1 MYQSVATI
9 DSPEFLNLQPLDI
22 NPLMSKCEIKVLY
35 VGANRNRTFITEE
48 VAAEIGKTLRGA
60 PIVGYYKKNKED
72 FADHGEKIIIDD
84 EGIKFECQTVPY
96 GFVAPDAKVWFQNF
110 EDHDEKGN
118 TVTHKYL
125 MTTGYLWTSQ
135 FPESS
140 LPVEEGRPQS
150 MEFQKESVKGRWET
164 NYDNGMDF
172 FIINDAIIQKIC
184 ILGDDV
190 EPCFEGAS
198 VTAPDVSTQFTLDD
212 NFRHTLYS
220 MMQDLKNAL
229 NGGGQQMENLE
240 NTVVVENENTDL
252 VTDFT
257 QAEEVN
263 IETTPEV
270 NNNTED
276 TSAPADYVKKDEEK
290 EEDKSNKDD
299 NADDSDSD
307 SEDPDDKNEDDDD
320 DDKKSAKKYELLEEE
335 LNTLKENYS
344 TLQSQYQELVN
355 FKNEIDNQKKD
366 ALIAEFYMLSDEDK
380 ADVIGNKEKYTL
392 EEIKAKLSVICFDK
406 KISFALN
413 EEKEEPKEKEIIT
426 YNLDNNENNS
436 LPEWVKA
443 VKEQEKLG

>member
-1 MYQSVATI
+1 MHQSVATI

-35 VGANRNRTFITEE
+35 VGANRNHTFITEE

-60 PIVGYYKKNKED
+60 PIVGYYRDTKED
-72 FADHGEKIIIDD
+72 FTDHGEKIIIDD

-110 EDHDEKGN
+110 EDHDGMGN
-118 TVTHKYL
+118 TVVHKYL
-125 MTTGYLWTSQ
+125 MTTGYLWTDQ

-150 MEFQKESVKGRWET
+150 MEFQKESVQGHWET

-198 VTAPDVSTQFTLDD
+198 VTAPDVSTKFTLDD

-229 NGGGQQMENLE
+229 NGGGQQVENLE
-240 NTVVVENENTDL
+240 NTVAVEQEQVEPATEFAQEAENVVET
-252 VTDFT
+252 
-257 QAEEVN
+257 ASEVN
-263 IETTPEV
+263 DNV
-270 NNNTED
+270 ED
-276 TSAPADYVKKDEEK
+276 ASAPADYVNKKDEDEDEK
-290 EEDKSNKDD
+290 SSEEETEK
-299 NADDSDSD
+299 SD
-307 SEDPDDKNEDDDD
+307 SESSSDADEDDEDEN
-320 DDKKSAKKYELLEEE
+320 KKGAKKYELLEEE

-344 TLQSQYQELVN
+344 TLQNQYQELVN
-355 FKNEIDNQKKD
+355 FKREIDNQKKD

-380 ADVIGNKEKYTL
+380 ADVISNKEKYTL
-392 EEIKAKLSVICFDK
+392 DEIKAKLAVICFDK
-406 KISFALN
+406 KINFTLN
-413 EEKEEPKEKEIIT
+413 EEVDNNKEEEIVT
-426 YNLDNNENNS
+426 YSLNDNNENNS